1 MVVPLLVPM
10 VVMVMQFG
18 MAWNYKNQLTQM
30 ASQGARWAAVNKN
43 PGPAETL
50 QGSIL
55 ATGVGTEL
63 KSGGTTAVPTPAEIC
78 ISHQEDP
85 ADDNNELGSATP

>member
-78 ISHQEDP
+78 ISHQEPD